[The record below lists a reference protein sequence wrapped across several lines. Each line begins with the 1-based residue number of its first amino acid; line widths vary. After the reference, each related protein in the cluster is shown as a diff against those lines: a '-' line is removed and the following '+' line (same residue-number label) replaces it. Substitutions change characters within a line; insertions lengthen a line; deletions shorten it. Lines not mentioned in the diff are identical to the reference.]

1 GNDTINA
8 DNGTVVSGGS
18 GDDVIR
24 ADRGST
30 ILFNAGDGKDTV
42 FTNRDVTIKL
52 GEGLSAANMNVT
64 MSGNVATLSFGD
76 GSDQLTLDIGF
87 HPVNISFADGTS
99 TEIKADIFSVL
110 RAQAGETRSVA
121 RRQPSAPLLTVL
133 RVDLTGPPA

>member
-1 GNDTINA
+1 M
-8 DNGTVVSGGS
+8 
-18 GDDVIR
+18 IR

-30 ILFNAGDGKDTV
+30 ILFNVGDGKDTV

-52 GEGLSAANMNVT
+52 GEGLSAENMNVT

-99 TEIKADIFSVL
+99 TEIKADMFSVV
-110 RAQAGETRSVA
+110 RAQMREIKTA
-121 RRQPSAPLLTVL
+121 
-133 RVDLTGPPA
+133 